1 MQKRFFLFLLFFII
15 TFKINCEN
23 KQGWINTN
31 IKGNVLAIKPSEKD
45 DFYQSINYERFNNYS
60 NIRVESTGYDEI
72 AKIITEDF
80 RKLNKLANI
89 DIDSE
94 KKKFVDLYRMVTDW
108 ESRDSNDMKPILSTM
123 KKIQSINNLNEITER
138 FADEQ
143 ARLFFPLK
151 LNLKNTNGFFYVPE
165 IEISFLFVK
174 EVEFYFDFYNH
185 ILGKFGYTEKEIKQ
199 LVMDAYNFENLYAKK
214 LKEENTYYSQF
225 IYANK
230 IKQEY
235 QNLPLTDY
243 LYYSGIPNLTYK
255 IKFSEEMEILDSIF
269 DEEHIEAIKALW
281 ICKLLLNSAPLLD
294 RETYKQ
300 YLILNEKLYGQ
311 LTSIYDEDISVQ
323 ILNTYIPEFVGKIW
337 CTEFCSEIVFKE
349 VELLAKEILEQY
361 KQTIS
366 SWTWL
371 NIGSRYNLIELL
383 NQTKVIVGHA
393 RLNDY
398 SKLELT
404 EDFYSSMMNVITYEK
419 RLYAKKCFQSFDR
432 YEWMVAP
439 QVSNAFYNEVDNTIN
454 ITAGY
459 IYGIKYNSSLS
470 KEEIFGSLGYV
481 IAHEISHIFCLPDEN
496 GMILQ
501 QLNETDH
508 DELDKRLTLLANYF
522 STFEIL
528 DGIKCNGSLCKSEI
542 GADFFGLNVILKL
555 AKGYKDFDYKLL
567 FKTIAENN
575 FYTTSEQII
584 RINHIKDFHPP
595 NYLRVNAIVQQFDE
609 FYEAYNIKWWDGMYL
624 APKKRIRLGK

>member
-72 AKIITEDF
+72 AKIITEDY

-281 ICKLLLNSAPLLD
+281 ICKLLLNYAPLLD

-371 NIGSRYNLIELL
+371 NIGSRYNLIEL
-383 NQTKVIVGHA
+383 
-393 RLNDY
+393 
-398 SKLELT
+398 
-404 EDFYSSMMNVITYEK
+404 F
-419 RLYAKKCFQSFDR
+419 
-432 YEWMVAP
+432 
-439 QVSNAFYNEVDNTIN
+439 
-454 ITAGY
+454 
-459 IYGIKYNSSLS
+459 
-470 KEEIFGSLGYV
+470 IF
-481 IAHEISHIFCLPDEN
+481 
-496 GMILQ
+496 
-501 QLNETDH
+501 
-508 DELDKRLTLLANYF
+508 
-522 STFEIL
+522 
-528 DGIKCNGSLCKSEI
+528 
-542 GADFFGLNVILKL
+542 
-555 AKGYKDFDYKLL
+555 
-567 FKTIAENN
+567 
-575 FYTTSEQII
+575 
-584 RINHIKDFHPP
+584 
-595 NYLRVNAIVQQFDE
+595 
-609 FYEAYNIKWWDGMYL
+609 
-624 APKKRIRLGK
+624 